1 MQRARLIVNPH
12 ATTTSPRARDV
23 LTQAVASVVSL
34 EVTETKARGHADE
47 RAFDAAGAGV
57 DVALALGGHDLLLAR
72 ASDQHHRH
80 PRARRFHDGG

>member
-34 EVTETKARGHADE
+34 EITETKARGHAAE
-47 RAFDAAGAGV
+47 LAFDAAGAGSTSCSSS
-57 DVALALGGHDLLLAR
+57 AATAPSTR
-72 ASDQHHRH
+72 S
-80 PRARRFHDGG
+80 